1 MSYSEG
7 PKIVSPE
14 NTIMPSF
21 DTVCEANLVEVKNA
35 VENTAKEIATRFD
48 FKGTA
53 AAIELKEKEITLIG
67 DAEFQLGQ
75 VEDILR
81 NKLTKRNVDVRF
93 LDKGDVQ
100 KMGGDKVKQVIKV
113 RNGIETDVSKKI
125 QRMVKDSKLK
135 VQAAIQGDAV
145 RVTGTKRDDLQAAM
159 ALIKK
164 DIADIPLSFNNFR
177 D

>member
-1 MSYSEG
+1 
-7 PKIVSPE
+7 
-14 NTIMPSF
+14 MPSF

-35 VENTAKEIATRFD
+35 VENTAKEIGTRFD

-53 AAIELKEKEITLIG
+53 AAIDLKEKDITLIG
-67 DAEFQLGQ
+67 DAEFQLTQ

-100 KMGGDKVKQVIKV
+100 KMGGDKVKQVFKV
-113 RNGIETDVSKKI
+113 RNGIESDVSKKI
-125 QRMVKDSKLK
+125 QRMIKDSKLK

-145 RVTGTKRDDLQAAM
+145 RVTGGKRDDLQAAM